1 MALVWLSYRVGAM
14 AALFLD
20 FVVVEAVPALVT
32 VSALRRSRHG
42 GIEALD
48 DFNDTIDLEEFN
60 NETNQM
66 MLAMAKGLG
75 FYTCLKLTT
84 TLTNQSSAKVFES
97 PTSTRERSRK
107 QVGREL

>member
-1 MALVWLSYRVGAM
+1 M

-66 MLAMAKGLG
+66 MLAMAKGLAVK
-75 FYTCLKLTT
+75 TSLKE
-84 TLTNQSSAKVFES
+84 QRACQGAKEVKRVVGVANAKGE
-97 PTSTRERSRK
+97 REKGSDA
-107 QVGREL
+107 LCAFFSFDL